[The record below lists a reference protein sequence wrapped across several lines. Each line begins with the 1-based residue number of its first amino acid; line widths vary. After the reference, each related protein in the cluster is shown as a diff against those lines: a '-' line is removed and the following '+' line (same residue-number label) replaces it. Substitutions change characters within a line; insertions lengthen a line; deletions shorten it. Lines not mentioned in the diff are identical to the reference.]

1 MSEASTNT
9 APTWIPAIRRRRR
22 ALLQRLG
29 MGAATAMV
37 FSPLFGWTFTALW
50 VTAYFL
56 IQVLELVIFAP
67 VNRGDVERMPPGRSA
82 AGVVFLF
89 LNAAAFGSLSIPLW
103 LTGGPMGGVCA
114 AVLSA
119 SGPSTA

>member
-1 MSEASTNT
+1 MSEASTIT
-9 APTWIPAIRRRRR
+9 SPTWAPAVRRRRK

-37 FSPLFGWTFTALW
+37 FSPLFGWTFSSIW
-50 VTAYFL
+50 VGTYFMVQL
-56 IQVLELVIFAP
+56 LDLMIFDP
-67 VNRGDVERMPPGRSA
+67 INSGKVERMGPVRSA
-82 AGVVFLF
+82 AGVAMLF

-114 AVLSA
+114 AVLVA
-119 SGPSTA
+119 SGAI